1 MDINYIALAIPV
13 FLLLIGVELA
23 FAWHEKKDFYRF
35 NDAVNDMS
43 CGIADQVV
51 GIFSK
56 VLIFALHTSWHHYEL
71 CNTKPQRGHRFEQ
84 RMLIALLI
92 FFSIFR
98 QTGEIYDS
106 TSIAGL

>member
-23 FAWHEKKDFYRF
+23 FALHEKKEFYRF

-56 VLIFALHTSWHHYEL
+56 VLIFALRTSWHHIEL
-71 CNTKPQRGHRFEQ
+71 SG
-84 RMLIALLI
+84 
-92 FFSIFR
+92 
-98 QTGEIYDS
+98 
-106 TSIAGL
+106 

>member
-13 FLLLIGVELA
+13 FLILIGVELA
-23 FAWHEKKDFYRF
+23 FGWHEKKDFYRF

-56 VLIFALHTSWHHYEL
+56 VLIFAGYLWIYE
-71 CNTKPQRGHRFEQ
+71 NFR
-84 RMLIALLI
+84 LLEI
-92 FFSIFR
+92 SSSSIF
-98 QTGEIYDS
+98 QIGIKFKVVSKGD
-106 TSIAGL
+106 IA

>member
-1 MDINYIALAIPV
+1 MDINYIALAIPI

-56 VLIFALHTSWHHYEL
+56 VLIFAGYLWIYE
-71 CNTKPQRGHRFEQ
+71 NFR
-84 RMLIALLI
+84 LL
-92 FFSIFR
+92 
-98 QTGEIYDS
+98 EISS
-106 TSIAGL
+106 TSVFKLASNSRLFPKEILLRLQIWKNQNFRLQM

>member
-23 FAWHEKKDFYRF
+23 FAWHEKKEFYRF

-43 CGIADQVV
+43 CGIADQVL

-56 VLIFALHTSWHHYEL
+56 VLTFAINTSRHHV
-71 CNTKPQRGHRFEQ
+71 R
-84 RMLIALLI
+84 
-92 FFSIFR
+92 
-98 QTGEIYDS
+98 
-106 TSIAGL
+106 